1 MATLLRLVNNKRSI
15 RDSIWPIVI
24 LGLFV
29 FSACHNT
36 HKAEVDELNT
46 LSYYYHYK
54 NLDSTY
60 YYAQKALALSEEY
73 RDGKAEALNNLAF
86 VYISRMNY
94 DKAKVLLDSID
105 CVTNNQIELL
115 ISDIQLMRLC
125 QRESKNK
132 DFYDYQERASRAL
145 RRINEERSTLTAHQ
159 QSRMTYAESEFCIV
173 SSTYYYYVGQLDAS
187 RDVLYKIDS
196 NGEILQDTAQY
207 LNYMYQIGAGGVI
220 TNRTKEDIAQIEWD
234 YLMRCYM
241 LSLQS
246 GDVYWEANALQGMSE
261 HMFEEESRNRLIADN
276 LPAMKFIN
284 VDNMPDTLLA
294 GYLAQKSLEIF
305 EHYGDVYQIA
315 GSYRTLAQCYWAIGD
330 YHSAIIC
337 LEDALQKDK
346 SIESAPDLVAS
357 IRERLSL
364 TYSALN
370 DKANSDYNRNI
381 YLDMQKRTRQDRELE
396 ARAEQLDRSSAQ
408 LNLMIFAVVVMIL
421 IVALSIFFFDYLR
434 RRKDKNKPLTDLLR
448 PLQEWQ
454 INSENTF
461 RELVDHQQ
469 EVKEQLAL
477 NRISIEKNMKRNVEN
492 RAKIFLV
499 NSVTPFIDRILNE
512 IQQLIR
518 RKEPASIKKERQE
531 YMIELTDTIIDY
543 NNVLTQWIQ
552 LQQGQ
557 LSLHIESFPVQALF
571 DILQRSRMAFK
582 LKKLNLVVE
591 PTPLFVKADRILTL
605 FMINTI
611 ADNARKFTP
620 EGGTVLISAREV
632 SADDGVSSNP
642 CVEISVKDTGVG
654 MDDEQLAGIFE
665 HKVLGGHG
673 FGLMNCKGIIEKYR
687 KVSQIFSVCSINAES
702 RKGEGCRF
710 SFRLPKGI
718 MRNLLISMFVFHT
731 SWAFSDSITSTAILL
746 SELSDSVYECN
757 LRHDFS
763 KAIAYADSA
772 LSVFNRQNDIDASQ
786 KTKLLL
792 YDETSNEP
800 SELLWFREER
810 QVDYNTILFLRN
822 EIAVAALACHEWQLY
837 YYNNKV
843 YTLLYK
849 ELTADKSLG
858 EYVQTMQRS
867 EVNKNIAIILLVF
880 LLVLI
885 IFAYYM
891 LYYRHRLF
899 FRFCVESIEQINEM
913 LLSEKSD
920 EERLRILNSQNLDI
934 NRFPAELKTIV
945 ERIKTAL
952 SRSVEESNNQQL
964 SLELSED
971 ECRRSEYEDQKYYV
985 CNNVLDN
992 CLSTLK
998 HETMYY
1004 PSRLKQLIADLSPEA
1019 EEAEFN
1025 TNILAINELANYYKE
1040 LYGLLSAQAMKQV
1053 DSIKHECKPIPLYGE
1068 TVLGE
1073 EAMVRYLFDILH
1085 KQSGEKKLQVTA
1097 SSNNSR
1103 YISFEVIMPNV
1114 AYREFFAPS
1123 TQNIPFLICRQIA
1136 RENSEFTN
1144 RRRCGIIALKRQQGG
1159 TTFLVTLAKAAA

>member
-1 MATLLRLVNNKRSI
+1 MATFLRLVNNYRLIK
-15 RDSIWPIVI
+15 DSIWPFVI

-29 FSACHNT
+29 FSACHYT
-36 HKAEVDELNT
+36 YKTEVDELNW
-46 LSYYYHYK
+46 LSYYFHYK

-60 YYAQKALALSEEY
+60 FYAHRALSLSEEY
-73 RDGKAEALNNLAF
+73 SDGIAEALNNLAF

-94 DKAKVLLDSID
+94 DKAKILLDSVD

-115 ISDIQLMRLC
+115 IADIQLMRLC

-159 QSRMTYAESEFCIV
+159 QCRMVYAESEFCIV

-187 RDVLYKIDS
+187 RDALYKIDS
-196 NGEILQDTAQY
+196 NGEILKDTAQY

-220 TNRTKEDIAQIEWD
+220 ANRTKEDIAQIEWD

-261 HMFEEESRNRLIADN
+261 HMFETESRNRLITDN

-305 EHYGDVYQIA
+305 ERYGDVYQIA

-337 LEDALQKDK
+337 LEDALEKDK
-346 SIESAPDLVAS
+346 SIEAAPDLVAS

-421 IVALSIFFFDYLR
+421 IVALSIIFFDYLR

-454 INSENTF
+454 TNSENTF

-469 EVKEQLAL
+469 EVNEQLAL

-499 NSVTPFIDRILNE
+499 NSVTPFIDRIINE

-518 RKEPASIKKERQE
+518 RKEPADIKKERQE
-531 YMIELTDTIIDY
+531 YMIELTDSIIEY

-582 LKKLNLVVE
+582 LKKQNLVVE

-611 ADNARKFTP
+611 ADNARKYTP

-632 SADDGVSSNP
+632 FAEDGSSSNS

-654 MDDEQLAGIFE
+654 MDEEQLAGIFE
-665 HKVLGGHG
+665 HKVSGGHG
-673 FGLMNCKGIIEKYR
+673 FGLMNCKGIIETYR
-687 KVSQIFSVCSINAES
+687 KVSQIFSVCSISAES
-702 RKGEGCRF
+702 KKGEGSRF

-718 MRNLLISMFVFHT
+718 MRNFLVLLFVIQ
-731 SWAFSDSITSTAILL
+731 SSLVFSVPNIPSTILL
-746 SELSDSVYECN
+746 GELSDSVYECN

-763 KAIAYADSA
+763 KAIAFADSA
-772 LSVFNRQNDIDASQ
+772 LSIFNRQNEIGISH
-786 KTKLLL
+786 KLLL

-800 SELLWFREER
+800 AELLWFREER
-810 QVDYNTILFLRN
+810 EVDYNTILFLRN

-849 ELTADKSLG
+849 ELTADRSLG
-858 EYVQTMQRS
+858 EYVKTMQRS

-899 FRFCVESIEQINEM
+899 YRFCLESIEQINEM

-920 EERLRILNSQNLDI
+920 EERLRILDSQNLDI
-934 NRFPAELKTIV
+934 NRFPAELKNIV

-964 SLELSED
+964 SLELTED

-985 CNNVLDN
+985 CNSVLDN

-1004 PSRLKQLIADLSPEA
+1004 PSRIKQLISDLSPEA
-1019 EEAEFN
+1019 EETEFH
-1025 TNILAINELANYYKE
+1025 TSILAINELANYYKE
-1040 LYGLLSAQAMKQV
+1040 LYCLLSAQAMKQV
-1053 DSIKHECKPIPLYGE
+1053 DSIKHECKPISLYGE

-1097 SSNNSR
+1097 NSSGSR
-1103 YISFEVIMPNV
+1103 YISFEIAMPNIS
-1114 AYREFFAPS
+1114 YREFFAPS
-1123 TQNIPFLICRQIA
+1123 VQNIPFLICRQIA

-1144 RRRCGIIALKRQQGG
+1144 RRRCGIVAFKRQEGG
-1159 TTFLVTLAKAAA
+1159 TTFIVTLAKAAA